1 MCGIAGII
9 DKSLNRET
17 LLRVSLAMEKKM
29 RHRGPDA
36 IGYYV
41 KEPISMS
48 MVRLSI
54 IDLVYGNQP
63 FYSPITNSCIFQ
75 NGEIYN
81 YRELKKELV
90 DKGAKFST
98 SSDTEVLA
106 VGYDFWGLDKLLQ
119 KIDGMYSISILDEKK
134 NKLFLI
140 RDRFGEKPLF
150 YTTRNGKF
158 AYSSYLKSFKEIDW
172 VDFSISENSLLQY
185 LCLHFVCGEDTIFS
199 SIKRVLPG
207 CYLEIDL
214 ESCSMKS
221 KEYYSIPITLP
232 KLKDNYEILDVLEES
247 IRSRLVS
254 DVPLGIFL
262 SGGIDS
268 SLITA
273 IASKYKSNI
282 STFSMSFEAKE
293 YDESKYANL
302 VAKEFGTTHY
312 NLNFD
317 ENSFLDLLPKVIKYL
332 DEPIGDQ
339 ALLPVFWLAEK
350 SGDIVK
356 VVLSGE
362 GGDEVFGGYS
372 YYSKFL
378 ANSGVK
384 HLLNRLLP
392 QNTAMTPSGFPFVTS
407 IQQAL
412 SLLNKSKLEDSSSWE
427 DSWLHKINQAN
438 NDLQRA
444 TLADF
449 TTWLPDDLLV
459 KFDRMTM
466 ANSLE
471 GRAPF
476 LAPKLVEMGLNLHQS
491 LRIFNKEKV
500 ALKNIAEKILPKDII
515 IRKKQGFVLPMESW
529 IKSFFSITTIHDFI
543 QDCNFPLLNQM
554 KLEFVISTN
563 LHNPRFVFSLL
574 ILLLWYKNF

>member
-9 DKSLNRET
+9 DKSLSKES
-17 LLRVSLAMEKKM
+17 LLRLSLAMEKKM

-54 IDLVYGNQP
+54 IDIQYGNQP
-63 FYSPITNSCIFQ
+63 FYSPTTHSCIFQ

-81 YRELKKELV
+81 YLELKKELMQE
-90 DKGAKFST
+90 GARFRT
-98 SSDTEVLA
+98 NSDTEVLA

-119 KIDGMYSISILDEKK
+119 KIDGMYAISIFDEKK
-134 NKLFLI
+134 KKLFLI

-150 YTTRNGKF
+150 YTSGNCRF
-158 AYSSYLKSFKEIDW
+158 AYSSYLKSFKEINW
-172 VDFSISENSLLQY
+172 IDFSISEGSLLQY

-199 SIKRVLPG
+199 NIKRVLPG
-207 CYLEIDL
+207 HYLEINL
-214 ESCSMKS
+214 ESCSIES
-221 KEYYSIPITLP
+221 KEYYSIPITIP
-232 KLKDNYEILDVLEES
+232 KLKDDYEILDALEES
-247 IRSRLVS
+247 IKSRLIS

-273 IASKYKSNI
+273 IASKYKSDI

-302 VAKEFGTTHY
+302 VAKQFGTTHY

-350 SGDIVK
+350 SKDTVK

-372 YYSKFL
+372 YYAKFL

-384 HLLNRLLP
+384 HLLNRLLS
-392 QNTAMTPSGFPFVTS
+392 QNTTMTPSGFPFVTS
-407 IQQAL
+407 VQQAL
-412 SLLNKSKLEDSSSWE
+412 SLLDKSKLDTSCSWE
-427 DSWLHKINQAN
+427 DSWLSKINQSN

-444 TLADF
+444 TLSDF

-476 LAPKLVEMGLNLHQS
+476 LSPKLVEMGLNLHQS

-500 ALKNIAEKILPKDII
+500 ILKNIAEKILPNDII

-529 IKSFFSITTIHDFI
+529 IRSFFEITPVHEFI
-543 QDCNFPLLNQM
+543 RDCNFPLLNQM
-554 KLEFVISTN
+554 KLEFVILTN